1 MRLFEFESK
10 AFLRHEGISVPEGLF
25 TNNPSKVA
33 EFVEKMGRSV
43 VKAQTLIGNRMEVGG
58 IRFVDVPEQGELASE
73 MLFDTSLHEEEVIGV
88 RVEQYI
94 NIEKEYFVCFHYN
107 SQKKSLV
114 FSFSFFGGKNI
125 SKVDINNN
133 DDIFHLLLP
142 VNQDVEWRIR
152 NFVLSVFSAE
162 KPKLVRIINQLYH
175 FYLKYEFSLLEIN
188 PLVLNDVGE
197 YIVVDVLAQLDSL
210 AMGRHPE
217 LFIAPRLS
225 RKTYSSESDFK
236 KAVINIEDARGVRTD
251 FVHLGGDI
259 ASLCV
264 GGAMSLTVVDYINKM
279 GGKPYNYAEVRANA
293 SSVRLVHM
301 LKTFLKNDDI
311 KALLIL
317 GSTFGNLG
325 LDSIATGIRNALK
338 EIQPS
343 YPIVLRV
350 TGLGREMAKD
360 ISKGLKNLNM
370 TVLREETTV
379 KQSVELIM
387 EKAYGDTNKS

>member
-10 AFLRHEGISVPEGLF
+10 AFLRHEGIAVPEGLF

-73 MLFDTSLHEEEVIGV
+73 MLFDTSLHNEEVIGV
-88 RVEQYI
+88 RVEQFVQ
-94 NIEKEYFVCFHYN
+94 IEKEYYVCFHYDIL
-107 SQKKSLV
+107 KKSLV
-114 FSFSFFGGKNI
+114 LSFSTHGGKNI
-125 SKVDINNN
+125 NSIVDINTDNVY
-133 DDIFHLLLP
+133 HLSLP

-152 NFVLSVFSAE
+152 NFILSIFGTELV
-162 KPKLVRIINQLYH
+162 KLVKILNQLYN
-175 FYLKYEFSLLEIN
+175 FFLKYEFSLLEIN
-188 PLVLNDVGE
+188 PLGLSDLGE
-197 YIVVDVLAQLDSL
+197 YIVVDVLAQLDGF

-225 RKTYSSESDFK
+225 RKTYSSAKDFK
-236 KAVINIEDARGVRTD
+236 NAIINIEDARGVRTD

-259 ASLCV
+259 ATLSV
-264 GGAMSLTVVDYINKM
+264 GGAMSLAVVDYIQQM
-279 GGKPYNYAEVRANA
+279 GGKPFNYAEVRANA

-301 LKTFLKNDDI
+301 LKTFLNSSDI
-311 KALLIL
+311 KGLLIL

-338 EIQPS
+338 EIQPK

-360 ISKGLKNLNM
+360 ISKGLQKLNM
-370 TVLREETTV
+370 TILREETTV
-379 KQSVELIM
+379 KQSVELIIK
-387 EKAYGDTNKS
+387 KAYGDSN

>member
-10 AFLRHEGISVPEGLF
+10 AFLRHEGIAVPEGLF
-25 TNNPSKVA
+25 TNNPAKVA
-33 EFVEKMGRSV
+33 EFVEKAGSSV
-43 VKAQTLIGNRMEVGG
+43 VKAQTLIGNRMEAGG
-58 IRFVDVPEQGELASE
+58 IRFVEVPEQGELASE

-88 RVEQYI
+88 RVEQRI
-94 NIEKEYFVCFHYN
+94 DIKHEYFVCFHYN
-107 SQKKSLV
+107 SQKKSLIL
-114 FSFSFFGGKNI
+114 SFSLFGGKKINSI
-125 SKVDINNN
+125 DIEDTDNVH
-133 DDIFHLLLP
+133 HLPLP
-142 VNQDVEWRIR
+142 VGQDVEWRIR
-152 NFVLSVFSAE
+152 NYVLSIFKSE
-162 KPKLVRIINQLYH
+162 KPKLVKILNQLYS

-188 PLVLNDVGE
+188 PLAIDVNDE
-197 YIVVDVLAQLDSL
+197 YIVVDVLAQLDGL

-217 LFIAPRLS
+217 LVIAPRLS

-236 KAVINIEDARGVRTD
+236 KAIINIEDTRGVRTD

-279 GGKPYNYAEVRANA
+279 GGKPFNYAEVRANA
-293 SSVRLVHM
+293 SSVRIVHM
-301 LKTFLKNDDI
+301 LKTFLKSNDI

-338 EIQPS
+338 EIQPD

-360 ISKGLKNLNM
+360 ISKGLSKLNM

-379 KQSVELIM
+379 KESVELII
-387 EKAYGDTNKS
+387 EKAYGNSSK

>member
-10 AFLRHEGISVPEGLF
+10 AFLRHEGIAVPEGLF
-25 TNNPSKVA
+25 TNNPAKVA
-33 EFVEKMGRSV
+33 EFVEKTGSSV
-43 VKAQTLIGNRMEVGG
+43 VKAQTLIGNRMEAGG
-58 IRFVDVPEQGELASE
+58 IRFVEVPEQGELASE
-73 MLFDTSLHEEEVIGV
+73 MLFDTSLHNEEVIGV
-88 RVEQYI
+88 RVEQRI
-94 NIEKEYFVCFHYN
+94 NIKHEYFVCYHYD

-114 FSFSFFGGKNI
+114 LSFSLFGGKKIND
-125 SKVDINNN
+125 VDLE
-133 DDIFHLLLP
+133 DEKSVHHLSLP
-142 VNQDVEWRIR
+142 VGYNVEWRIR
-152 NFVLSVFSAE
+152 NFVLSVFGVE
-162 KPKLVRIINQLYH
+162 KPKLVKILNQLYQ

-188 PLVLNDVGE
+188 PLVLDENDE
-197 YIVVDVLAQLDSL
+197 YIVVDVLAQLDGL

-259 ASLCV
+259 ATLSV
-264 GGAMSLTVVDYINKM
+264 GGAMSLTVVDYIYKM

-293 SSVRLVHM
+293 SSVRIVHM
-301 LKTFLKNDDI
+301 LKTFLKNNDI

-338 EIQPS
+338 EIQPE

-360 ISKGLKNLNM
+360 ISKGLSKLNM
-370 TVLREETTV
+370 IVLREETTV
-379 KQSVELIM
+379 KQSVELII
-387 EKAYGDTNKS
+387 EKAYGNSN